1 MRSDHTSLGQFDRE
15 LEAAYR
21 SEVYRVRDNGAV
33 CRQRRPGSRKRPLDD
48 LWTFGVHNGSTGY
61 MHIGTEVVHR
71 IVATAFLGEQPSV
84 KHIVDHID
92 TNRRNN
98 RVENLRW
105 VTKLD
110 NILNNP
116 VTRRRI
122 EIAYGSLEAFF
133 ENPRAPVNS
142 DALRNFEWMRTVTKE
157 EAQESRERLERWA
170 ASTTAPSGG
179 VIGEWI
185 FGVRNSAEQPEEP
198 VSDVP
203 SLTPNAVQRNWRTPA
218 KFEQCPDA
226 CSLGA
231 LTEYAVRLKSG
242 LASSVGQ
249 LMMWTSGANS
259 TFCPSGAAANLFSAI
274 CTNSGACPAF
284 CSIRSMAPGASLIGT
299 IKDPSS
305 CLEGKGVTAPCRKTP
320 LTERGRSERNT
331 AGHPRGG
338 HE

>member
-1 MRSDHTSLGQFDRE
+1 MRSDHTSLLGQFDRE

-122 EIAYGSLEAFF
+122 EIAYGSMKAFF
-133 ENPRAPVNS
+133 ENPRAPV
-142 DALRNFEWMRTVTKE
+142 W
-157 EAQESRERLERWA
+157 
-170 ASTTAPSGG
+170 
-179 VIGEWI
+179 
-185 FGVRNSAEQPEEP
+185 
-198 VSDVP
+198 
-203 SLTPNAVQRNWRTPA
+203 
-218 KFEQCPDA
+218 PDA
-226 CSLGA
+226 
-231 LTEYAVRLKSG
+231 R
-242 LASSVGQ
+242 Q
-249 LMMWTSGANS
+249 
-259 TFCPSGAAANLFSAI
+259 
-274 CTNSGACPAF
+274 
-284 CSIRSMAPGASLIGT
+284 
-299 IKDPSS
+299 S
-305 CLEGKGVTAPCRKTP
+305 CL
-320 LTERGRSERNT
+320 RSPDE
-331 AGHPRGG
+331 
-338 HE
+338 

>member
-1 MRSDHTSLGQFDRE
+1 MRSDRTSLLDQFDRE

-33 CRQRRPGSRKRPLDD
+33 CRQRRPGSRRRPLDD
-48 LWTFGVHNGSTGY
+48 LWTFGIPNRSTGY

-105 VTKLD
+105 VTRLD

-122 EIAYGSLEAFF
+122 EIAYGSMEAFF

-142 DALRNFEWMRTVTKE
+142 DGLRNFEWMRTVTKE

-185 FGVRNSAEQPEEP
+185 LASGIRRSSQRNLSVMWHHSRQTPCSEIGGRRPSSSNVQTHVHWTRSPSMQFDLERERC
-198 VSDVP
+198 
-203 SLTPNAVQRNWRTPA
+203 SLTM
-218 KFEQCPDA
+218 
-226 CSLGA
+226 
-231 LTEYAVRLKSG
+231 LT
-242 LASSVGQ
+242 
-249 LMMWTSGANS
+249 AN
-259 TFCPSGAAANLFSAI
+259 P
-274 CTNSGACPAF
+274 
-284 CSIRSMAPGASLIGT
+284 
-299 IKDPSS
+299 
-305 CLEGKGVTAPCRKTP
+305 
-320 LTERGRSERNT
+320 
-331 AGHPRGG
+331 
-338 HE
+338 

>member
-1 MRSDHTSLGQFDRE
+1 MRSDHTSLLGQFDRE

-122 EIAYGSLEAFF
+122 EIAYGSMKAFF

-142 DALRNFEWMRTVTKE
+142 DGLRNFEWMRTVTKE

-185 FGVRNSAEQPEEP
+185 FGVRNSAERLEEP

-203 SLTPNAVQRNWRTPA
+203 SLTPNAVQRNWRTQA
-218 KFEQCPDA
+218 KFEQCPGA

-231 LTEYAVRLKSG
+231 LTEYAVRLREG
-242 LASSVGQ
+242 TVFAHYAYGQSV
-249 LMMWTSGANS
+249 
-259 TFCPSGAAANLFSAI
+259 I
-274 CTNSGACPAF
+274 
-284 CSIRSMAPGASLIGT
+284 
-299 IKDPSS
+299 
-305 CLEGKGVTAPCRKTP
+305 VTAQQGESFLSVVCHLPNNPVKGWAVAKVTVENDKFVHESLGSYFTVEGAMKKHCSLLNIPCEYGETFDDFV
-320 LTERGRSERNT
+320 
-331 AGHPRGG
+331 
-338 HE
+338 